1 MWVAIAV
8 IIEEPVSWTCTAVV
22 LVQVRLQSRALYCFQ
37 LYIYLIYWIVD
48 TYHPRNNNNG
58 F

>member
-8 IIEEPVSWTCTAVV
+8 IIEEPVSWTVV